1 MRISDWSS
9 DVCSSDLRQHLKES
23 WIRHSAPFCLLHT
36 YFLAPSSSSRLLR
49 LPPALRAGPPPGS
62 APSPGPPGG
71 RWHLPSAN
79 AALRASAAIWRPP
92 LVRAAPRVEERRV
105 GKTCYSTCKSG
116 GSHDH
121 YKQ

>member
-36 YFLAPSSSSRLLR
+36 YFLAQSSSSRLLR
-49 LPPALRAGPPPGS
+49 LPPALWAGPPPGS

-71 RWHLPSAN
+71 RWHLPSAH
-79 AALRASAAIWRPP
+79 AALRATAADP
-92 LVRAAPRVEERRV
+92 
-105 GKTCYSTCKSG
+105 KSTRLNSSTKCATRLTSSPCKSYTQ
-116 GSHDH
+116 H
-121 YKQ
+121 